1 MPLAFLLTEWRD
13 GSRGAFV
20 MGLRHGLYCVGCCWL
35 VMALLFVGGVMNL
48 VWIALLAVVV
58 LAEKA
63 LPYGQWVGRVL
74 GIAAVA
80 WGAWLLAFA

>member
-1 MPLAFLLTEWRD
+1 
-13 GSRGAFV
+13 
-20 MGLRHGLYCVGCCWL
+20 
-35 VMALLFVGGVMNL
+35 MNL
-48 VWIALLAVVV
+48 LWIALLAVVV

-74 GIAAVA
+74 GIAALA